1 MTSLITDLDDGDI
14 RTEWRT
20 AAEATADDD
29 DAADSSDDDAADA
42 DDDASDP
49 GGDAD
54 EADA

>member
-20 AAEATADDD
+20 EAEAAADDD
-29 DAADSSDDDAADA
+29 DAADADDDAADS